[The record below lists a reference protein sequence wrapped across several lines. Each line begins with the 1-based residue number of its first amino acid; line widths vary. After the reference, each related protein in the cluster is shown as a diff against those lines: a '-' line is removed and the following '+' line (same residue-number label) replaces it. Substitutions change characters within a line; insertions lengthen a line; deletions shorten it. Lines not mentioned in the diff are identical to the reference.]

1 MKIKQGV
8 VAIEPITII
17 AAVVCLV
24 LGAVIGFC
32 YRKQIAEAKV
42 GVAEKKSE

>member
-8 VAIEPITII
+8 VIIEPIQTII
-17 AAVVCLV
+17 AAIIGLV

-32 YRKQIAEAKV
+32 YRKNIAEAKV
-42 GVAEKKSE
+42 GIA